1 MKKPTQDYLFIDKTV
16 FFPETGILAVGDLH
30 VGYEHMLKQSGM
42 NIPETQT
49 KDIINNFKGIFAKIN
64 QETYK
69 IKKIIFLGDIKH
81 FFGYEKKE
89 KLALKEIYDFLRQ
102 SFSEQD
108 IIFIKGNHDKFGY
121 FGKKLKNYYVKNET
135 MFLHGNLKYEKIYD
149 KQIHTIVMAHLHPS
163 IILSD
168 KKGVKKEKFKCF
180 LVGNYEKK
188 QFIVLPSFLE
198 ITDGVAVNDYKE
210 DYGRYASIIPKEALM
225 KFQVFV
231 IGKDEI
237 FDFGRLDKI

>member
-1 MKKPTQDYLFIDKTV
+1 MEDHILIDKTV
-16 FFPETGILAVGDLH
+16 FFPEQGILAIGDLH

-42 NIPETQT
+42 NVPHTQT
-49 KDIINNFKGIFAKIN
+49 KDIINNFKSIFLKIK
-64 QETYK
+64 EKKHK

-89 KLALKEIYDFLRQ
+89 KLALKEIYDFLRE
-102 SFSEQD
+102 SFREQD

-121 FGKKLKNYYVKNET
+121 FGKKLKNYYVRKSL
-135 MFLHGNLKYEKIYD
+135 MFLHGNLRYEKVYD
-149 KQIHTIVMAHLHPS
+149 KQVKTIVMAHLHPS

-180 LVGNYEKK
+180 LIGNHEKK
-188 QFIVLPSFLE
+188 QIIILPSFLE
-198 ITDGVAVNDYKE
+198 ITDGVAVNDYQE
-210 DYGRYASIIPKEALM
+210 DYSKYSSIIPKEALM
-225 KFQVFV
+225 KFKVFV